1 MPKINYGYCGA
12 GFRVRRI
19 TYIGARRMI
28 VYSRVRILSVHVAE
42 IMSHIESGIVSVTT
56 VSQGVGRPVIVG
68 ITFMTASTIKGLTP
82 YSGCGSKYG
91 RILFV
96 CLTVL
101 ESGTASCPGE

>member
-12 GFRVRRI
+12 GFRVSRI

-68 ITFMTASTIKGLTP
+68 ITFMTASTIKRADAIFRVWFEIRPHIICMP
-82 YSGCGSKYG
+82 Y
-91 RILFV
+91 R
-96 CLTVL
+96 T
-101 ESGTASCPGE
+101 